1 MPKRSAL
8 GVKKLTKNRGRKKTL
23 RRLFNFKQINDLTH
37 MVKLNRNVLNFEW
50 ENKINYD
57 DQ

>member
-1 MPKRSAL
+1 MK
-8 GVKKLTKNRGRKKTL
+8 KKTL